1 MSTRRFAYCFSGNL
15 SASDL
20 SFYCTKVCRRIIK
33 IRNIAYNTYKYVIIR
48 IICITRID
56 TYFTY
61 FRTRTAVNSDIVH
74 GCVDSGLRLVL
85 AGNARSH
92 SWSSRILSVFY
103 SDQVLLLVLKSDILA
118 VHI

>member
-1 MSTRRFAYCFSGNL
+1 MSLFTFCL

-56 TYFTY
+56 TYF
-61 FRTRTAVNSDIVH
+61 RTRTAVNSDMVH
-74 GCVDSGLRLVL
+74 GCVDSGLWLVL

-92 SWSSRILSVFY
+92 SWSSRILAAFY